1 MSDQERAKPFLT
13 VVTPETA
20 KPARLLS
27 EEASKV
33 FPDDAAAR
41 WLRARRKLID
51 AGYGKRVSDA
61 YARHSL
67 AVARITGPEPAIELG
82 DLVSVVAIKAGRR
95 AAELLCA
102 ASERAASHL
111 DDLQRFRS
119 WLSLMQ
125 RFTALAPES
134 VETVLG
140 RMDELLSQLNVSR
153 LEAWLLA
160 GVRSAGSDAE
170 RRLQFFSMEDREAER
185 WLQREAGAVVFAD
198 VEKRLKAFLTALW
211 RLRVPVREPHKSA
224 PEQSRR
230 RTSFDR
236 GLIRI
241 PATYP
246 GYRGA
251 QAEEI
256 FAAAMA
262 HVGAHLVYSRRKFEV
277 GKLKPIQIALVSLI
291 EDARIE
297 QLAIREFPGLRR
309 LWLPFHIVQ
318 AGGALTAPA
327 LLARLSRSLID
338 PDFKEVNGWV
348 HKARDRFFE
357 LEHRWDDPAISRE
370 LGNLLGND
378 LGQMRVQF
386 NPRTYIVE
394 PPYRDDNLGLWDFG
408 DQDTPEMEE
417 AELLFESIRIE
428 RQNEDD
434 TSDPDREREEE
445 DEEER
450 DDVNLAAVSPEAFQD
465 AGIPVARYPEY
476 DYATGRERA
485 EWTTIVEYEP
495 QRGERHEIVE
505 MLENHQDLLN
515 RISKLIRAARI
526 GRPQRL
532 KRQPEGEAIDIE
544 AAIDAMISRRVGEMP
559 DDRVY
564 SKYERRHRDL
574 SVSVLLDISESTKD
588 RVRNGASSV
597 LDIEKEATAL
607 LAHAMAELGDPFAIA
622 AFCSDK
628 REDVHYYR
636 IKDFSAPYDA
646 TAQANLAGL
655 ESGLSTRMG
664 AAIRHAGSE
673 LRRQPTH
680 RRLLLV
686 ITDGEP
692 SDIDITDSRYLVEDT
707 RRAVQSLA
715 QDGIDVFCVGLDSG
729 GDSYLTR
736 IFGRRNAVQIDR
748 IERLPE
754 KLPMLYLRLTA

>member
-1 MSDQERAKPFLT
+1 MPEPEKPKGFLS
-13 VVTPETA
+13 VVSAGEETKVEMLSASARKAFPED
-20 KPARLLS
+20 S
-27 EEASKV
+27 
-33 FPDDAAAR
+33 AAR
-41 WLRARRKLID
+41 WLRARRKLTD
-51 AGYGKRVSDA
+51 AGYGR
-61 YARHSL
+61 
-67 AVARITGPEPAIELG
+67 AVCDSYTNYSIACARIVGPEPAIELA
-82 DLVSVVAIKAGRR
+82 DVVSVVAIKCGRK
-95 AAELLCA
+95 AAETLCFA
-102 ASERAASHL
+102 AERAAVRL
-111 DDLQRFRS
+111 EDPPRFRS

-134 VETVLG
+134 VGSVLS

-153 LEAWLLA
+153 LESWLLA

-170 RRLQFFSMEDREAER
+170 RRLHYFSLEDHEAQR
-185 WLQREAGAVVFAD
+185 WLQREAGEIVFGD
-198 VEKRLKAFLTALW
+198 VEKRLKGFLTALW

-241 PATYP
+241 PASYP
-246 GYRGA
+246 GYRGE

-262 HVGAHLVYSRRKFEV
+262 HVGAHLIHSTTKFEI
-277 GKLKPIQIALVSLI
+277 GGLKPIQIALVSLI
-291 EDARIE
+291 EDARVE
-297 QLAIREFPGLRR
+297 HLAMREFPGLRR
-309 LWLPFHIVQ
+309 LWLPFHIAQ
-318 AGGALTAPA
+318 AGGALTAPS
-327 LLARLSRSLID
+327 LFARLSRALID
-338 PDFKEVNGWV
+338 PDFQEIDGWV
-348 HKARDRFFE
+348 RKGRERFYE
-357 LEHRWDDPAISRE
+357 REDRWDDPAISRE
-370 LGNLLGND
+370 IGNLMGND

-408 DQDTPEMEE
+408 DQDAPDQEE
-417 AELLFESIRIE
+417 AELLFESIRVE
-428 RQNEDD
+428 RQEKED
-434 TSDPDREREEE
+434 TSEPDRERKEEQEEE
-445 DEEER
+445 DEYN
-450 DDVNLAAVSPEAFQD
+450 VAAVSPEAYQD

-485 EWTTIVEYEP
+485 DWTTIVEYETAP
-495 QRGERHEIVE
+495 GRRHEIVE
-505 MLENHQDLLN
+505 MLERHHDLVK
-515 RISKLIRAARI
+515 RISALISATRV

-532 KRQPEGEAIDIE
+532 KRQPEGETIDIE
-544 AAIDAMISRRVGEMP
+544 AAIEATISRRVGEMP

-564 SKYERRHRDL
+564 AKHERRFRDL
-574 SVSVLLDISESTKD
+574 SVYVLLDVSESTND
-588 RVRNGASSV
+588 RVRNGTSSV

-622 AFCSDK
+622 AFCSNK
-628 REDVHYYR
+628 REDVHYFR
-636 IKDFSAPYDA
+636 IKDFDKPYDSVA
-646 TAQANLAGL
+646 EANLAGL
-655 ESGLSTRMG
+655 SGGLSTRMG
-664 AAIRHAGSE
+664 AAIRHAGAE

-692 SDIDITDSRYLVEDT
+692 SDIDITDQRYLVEDA

-715 QDGIDVFCVGLDSG
+715 HEGIDVFCVGLDSG
-729 GDSYLTR
+729 GDSYLSR